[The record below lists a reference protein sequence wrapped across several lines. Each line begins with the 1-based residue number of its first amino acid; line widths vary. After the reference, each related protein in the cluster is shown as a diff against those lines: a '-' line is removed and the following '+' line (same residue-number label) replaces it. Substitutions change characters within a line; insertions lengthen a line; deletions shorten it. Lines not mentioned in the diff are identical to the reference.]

1 MKFVLLAKLAHAFL
15 LANMITTI
23 RTSSPPKIQVIGNML
38 CFHQAL
44 PCEMPSRCHISL
56 KASRAA
62 AKCKL
67 LFNSLQ
73 RPRLTQYRTLS
84 VGGFSGNPRTGTT
97 DHINGGIEEDEDEQL
112 VDTVFK
118 VQFGVKAGDA
128 RDLDNFRVIRIYKVT
143 NGH

>member
-1 MKFVLLAKLAHAFL
+1 
-15 LANMITTI
+15 
-23 RTSSPPKIQVIGNML
+23 
-38 CFHQAL
+38 
-44 PCEMPSRCHISL
+44 MPSRCHISL

-67 LFNSLQ
+67 LFNSVP